1 MTWRWEYDPSEEYV
15 AGGAP
20 PAFIAEVE
28 KKADELI
35 RAAEALYLDGTR
47 YEGMGPKSETVD
59 VPGGMFI
66 FLVVPRFECGYV
78 LQVTWI

>member
-1 MTWRWEYDPSEEYV
+1 MTWRWEYDPGEEYV

-35 RAAEALYLDGTR
+35 RAAEALHLDGTR
-47 YEGMGPKSETVD
+47 YEGTGPKSETVD
-59 VPGGMFI
+59 VPGGMFV
-66 FLVVPRFECGYV
+66 FLIVPRFECGHV

>member
-1 MTWRWEYDPSEEYV
+1 VTWRWEYDPSEEYV

-28 KKADELI
+28 KNADELI
-35 RAAEALYLDGTR
+35 RAAEALHLDGTR
-47 YEGMGPKSETVD
+47 YEGIGPKSETVD
-59 VPGGMFI
+59 VPGGMFV
-66 FLVVPRFECGYV
+66 FLIVPRFECGYV